1 MLAGGAHRFA
11 LPGYGAGVVSGT
23 PGKPVPSVVVS
34 RVPHSTSAV
43 VAREWAEE
51 LARGRNGPWFG
62 ATATLVRTT
71 ATTDAA
77 GGTRTLLSDRLAW
90 LVLMPDEQVVSSGKV
105 GPFKWAFTR
114 AVLIDATSGD
124 YLGGALLPSSDWR

>member
-1 MLAGGAHRFA
+1 MPALGA
-11 LPGYGAGVVSGT
+11 YSGT
-23 PGKPVPSVVVS
+23 LAQPSVLALDAS
-34 RVPHSTSAV
+34 R
-43 VAREWAEE
+43 
-51 LARGRNGPWFG
+51 
-62 ATATLVRTT
+62 TATSCRIRDEMLTT